1 MCYHGNA
8 AEDTLKR
15 KGSESQKKQW
25 SVVICFMCVCAC
37 LRMQPDL
44 LSDH

>member
-15 KGSESQKKQW
+15 KGSESQKERR
-25 SVVICFMCVCAC
+25 SVVICFVCVHV
-37 LRMQPDL
+37 DNSV
-44 LSDH
+44 LSYLSYD